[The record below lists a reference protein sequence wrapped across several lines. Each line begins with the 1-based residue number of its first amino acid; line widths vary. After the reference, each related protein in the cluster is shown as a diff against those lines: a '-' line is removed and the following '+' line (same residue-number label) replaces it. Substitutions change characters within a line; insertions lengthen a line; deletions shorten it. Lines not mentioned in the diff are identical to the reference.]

1 MRFFE
6 TSRKVQAFGSSL
18 AVTIPSLYVKAHEV
32 EKGSMVK
39 VIYGLEGVLVLS
51 KSDDDQDILGQL
63 EKFIV
68 GLEDDQREK
77 MESEKRL

>member
-1 MRFFE
+1 MRFYE
-6 TSRKVQAFGSSL
+6 TSRKVQAFGTSL
-18 AVTIPSLYVKAHEV
+18 AVTIPSLFVKVHEV

-51 KSDDDQDILGQL
+51 KSDNDQEILGQL

-68 GLEDDQREK
+68 TLEEDQCEK
-77 MESEKRL
+77 MESDK